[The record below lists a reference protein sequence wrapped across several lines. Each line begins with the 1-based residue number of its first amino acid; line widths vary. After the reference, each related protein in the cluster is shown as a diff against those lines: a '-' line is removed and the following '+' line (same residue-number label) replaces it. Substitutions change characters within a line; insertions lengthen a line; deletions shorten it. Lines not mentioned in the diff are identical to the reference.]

1 MAQKKSN
8 KNPIVSIIM
17 GSDSDLPIMKSSA
30 EILYQF
36 GVPYEITVLS
46 AHRTPEK
53 AAEYA
58 KGASSR
64 GIKVIIAAAGG
75 AAHLAGVVASLTTIP
90 VIGVPIKSSHF
101 NGLDSLLSIVQM
113 PEGIP
118 VATVALNG
126 AKNAAL
132 LALRILSLSDSALHK
147 KMVEYRSSLKQKV
160 LDKAKKLES
169 IGYKDYLK
177 QLA

>member
-1 MAQKKSN
+1 MAQNKTHKK
-8 KNPIVSIIM
+8 PIVSIIM
-17 GSDSDLPIMKSSA
+17 GSDSDLSIMKSSA
-30 EILYQF
+30 EILDQF
-36 GVPYEITVLS
+36 QVPYEITVLS

-53 AAEYA
+53 SVEYSTQAA
-58 KGASSR
+58 SR
-64 GIKVIIAAAGG
+64 GIQVIIAAAGG
-75 AAHLAGVVASLTTIP
+75 AAHLAGVVASLTIIP

-101 NGLDSLLSIVQM
+101 NGLDSLLSMVQM

-118 VATVALNG
+118 VATVAVNG
-126 AKNAAL
+126 AKNAGL
-132 LALRILSLSDSALHK
+132 LALRILSLSDPVINK
-147 KMVEYRSSLKQKV
+147 KMVEYRAKLKEKV